1 MIIITWSQLQTTKF
15 EEEVRGRVT
24 NCCFSHSR
32 ATPDEL
38 AMEYG
43 VPAGTFNLNRAKKRN
58 KK

>member
-1 MIIITWSQLQTTKF
+1 MCVNIFIYIYDHHYVVTAKF

-43 VPAGTFNLNRAKKRN
+43 VPAGTFN
-58 KK
+58 